1 MSDQHRGYNDAVW
14 WPGAITAT
22 DQSNLH
28 HQQIINQHHQQNH
41 MQQQPQQ
48 QIHQVVVQQQ
58 SQALNDLNRAN
69 STTSTVATQQLFSY
83 KMASSFPTSG
93 VTVSTSN
100 TPAAYDYRL
109 GMGSMNQTHIQNA
122 NQNNQIAAKMGRGK
136 GGADAKPRGRMTAYA
151 FFVQTCREE
160 HKKKHPE
167 ESVIFA
173 EFSRKC
179 AERWKT
185 MLDKEKKRFHEMAE
199 KDKQRYDMEMS
210 NYVPPKGV
218 VVGRG
223 KKRKH
228 VKDPNAPKRS
238 LSAFFWFCHD
248 ERSKVKALNPEYG
261 VGDIAKEL
269 GRKWSDCVPEVKG
282 KYEAMADKDKQ
293 RYERVSI
300 HILLK

>member
-1 MSDQHRGYNDAVW
+1 
-14 WPGAITAT
+14 
-22 DQSNLH
+22 
-28 HQQIINQHHQQNH
+28 
-41 MQQQPQQ
+41 
-48 QIHQVVVQQQ
+48 
-58 SQALNDLNRAN
+58 
-69 STTSTVATQQLFSY
+69 
-83 KMASSFPTSG
+83 
-93 VTVSTSN
+93 
-100 TPAAYDYRL
+100 
-109 GMGSMNQTHIQNA
+109 
-122 NQNNQIAAKMGRGK
+122 
-136 GGADAKPRGRMTAYA
+136 
-151 FFVQTCREE
+151 
-160 HKKKHPE
+160 
-167 ESVIFA
+167 
-173 EFSRKC
+173 
-179 AERWKT
+179 

-248 ERSKVKALNPEYG
+248 ERTKVKALNPEYG

-293 RYERVSI
+293 RYERVSFENVAGYRSVFDLLNDFQEMTEYKLKCRNAQQGIVTPTPPPNHIQQQQVQQI
-300 HILLK
+300 HQQVQQVQVQQQQMQQQMHDEDSEDDDDGDGED